1 MLSVLKKFKFTG
13 KKAIEIGT
21 GSGILAKQLAKTF
34 DNVIAVDIDE
44 EAVQTVNDFH
54 LLNLRAFQSNLFS
67 NVVGKFDLIIFNP
80 PYLPCPYEEDKEL
93 CCGDGKIISDFL
105 EQAKEHLN
113 KKGRILLLI
122 SSLTPI
128 KIEGDLLAKQ
138 DVGFETLEVRIPY
151 KFGQL
156 ISVFHESGK
165 IDQIE
170 HGVGSVSI
178 KGKVPLRLVADYE
191 KFRVT

>member
-1 MLSVLKKFKFTG
+1 MYKPREDSVLMLNVLKKFNFSG

-34 DNVIAVDIDE
+34 DEVLAVDINQ
-44 EAVQTVNDFH
+44 EAVQTVNNFNIS
-54 LLNLRAFQSNLFS
+54 NLRAFQSNLFS
-67 NVVGKFDLIIFNP
+67 NVIGKFDLIIFNP

-93 CCGDGKIISDFL
+93 CCGDGTIIKNFL

-113 KKGRILLLI
+113 KKGRILILI

-138 DVGFETLEVRIPY
+138 DVGLETLEVKVIRP
-151 KFGQL
+151 KF
-156 ISVFHESGK
+156 
-165 IDQIE
+165 
-170 HGVGSVSI
+170 
-178 KGKVPLRLVADYE
+178 
-191 KFRVT
+191 